1 MRVRAAPAGH
11 DAAHPRVSTL
21 RMSLDATLYF
31 SVPFA
36 EPHRSMRRH
45 LMKSKIHRA
54 TVTSADL
61 HYEGSLT
68 LDEDLLDAADLVAS
82 EEVQVVNVNNG
93 ARFSTYVIP
102 GPRGSGVVQLN
113 GAAARLG
120 APGDLVILMSYGE
133 FDEQEVA
140 QFRPRVVFV
149 DQRNR
154 VVRPSLR
161 AES

>member
-1 MRVRAAPAGH
+1 MQ
-11 DAAHPRVSTL
+11 
-21 RMSLDATLYF
+21 
-31 SVPFA
+31 
-36 EPHRSMRRH
+36 RH

-54 TVTSADL
+54 TITSADL

-68 LDEDLLDAADLVAS
+68 VDEDLLDAADLLRY

-102 GPRGSGVVQLN
+102 GPRGSGVLQLN

-120 APGDLVILMSYGE
+120 QPGDLVILISYGVFSTE
-133 FDEQEVA
+133 EAARHV
-140 QFRPRVVFV
+140 PRVVFV

-154 VVRPSLR
+154 IARPPLR
-161 AES
+161 AER